1 MTPPPTEISLTLAPS
16 RRFEAIDVNTRVAAD
31 HGDVLARY
39 RRTLYCSMHSTAGYL
54 VQSLTARLQHRD
66 DRLHQFF
73 DAFRVVFP
81 AGAAY
86 RHDQMDLRE
95 ELTEEQRATE
105 PLNADSHLTFIGA
118 GMRNCVTYRNDPPA
132 PVYFIDLDGTYH
144 GLRRQRTTTVLAY
157 HDERLLE
164 RLMLDIP
171 VSRHSID
178 SVNLADPRLGLIE
191 RVNELLAHAGVEK
204 GRVDLTLA
212 SSERDAG
219 LTVNEYETLL
229 MQHDLPEVLRD
240 PLRFAKIKGRNM
252 LSDPL
257 SIPSKTLNYALFDAV
272 RVLNSLMEALHVD
285 QSVLERVFAQV
296 MAVPA
301 RRFLRS
307 RKISFLATDPDGL
320 GRARLIRGTYQ
331 SPILVQW
338 RAADR
343 RARQLQITITQL
355 S

>member
-16 RRFEAIDVNTRVAAD
+16 RRFEAIDVNTRVAAE

-105 PLNADSHLTFIGA
+105 PQNADSHLTFIGA
-118 GMRNCVTYRNDPPA
+118 GMR
-132 PVYFIDLDGTYH
+132 
-144 GLRRQRTTTVLAY
+144 TTTVLAY
-157 HDERLLE
+157 NDERVIE
-164 RLMLDIP
+164 RHVLDIP

-212 SSERDAG
+212 SDERDAG

-252 LSDPL
+252 LNDPL

-338 RAADR
+338 SAAER
-343 RARQLQITITQL
+343 QARQLQITITQL